1 MPDIKII
8 IIGGLILAFVIS
20 IWAILHFFFSPEIK
34 EPSGKARITGSCGD
48 TMEIYLKFKN
58 GRVVETS
65 CWTDGCM
72 YSFNAIMAAAELAKG
87 KTTEKASKLS
97 LKDIIEFYKEG
108 EKGLP
113 ECKYDC
119 GNIAVA
125 ALKDALK
132 KVDKQFY

>member
-87 KTTEKASKLS
+87 KTPDE
-97 LKDIIEFYKEG
+97 IIEIDAQKIKEHI
-108 EKGLP
+108 GLP
-113 ECKYDC
+113 EDHIHCAKL
-119 GNIAVA
+119 AEQTLQS
-125 ALKDALK
+125 ALEDYMK
-132 KVDKQFY
+132 KIVKKS